1 MPSAVSARSLRCCA
15 IRSLGTAADRPP
27 VSSAPVVFIFWPS
40 IRISSGI
47 KRFLP
52 DKMLILVVSSGQ
64 RPFLPDVFWFGA
76 RSLVFS
82 SVAPPVARVPSKG
95 SLSLIL
101 PSRAG
106 PLLTGPRTAMPFDRH
121 TCHWLFA
128 SRRSDGANKWC
139 KYMRFFTPFIS
150 FYSVGVKNGTFLHQI
165 LDSANTPAIRQYMLC
180 KPKRRKSCIHAR
192 KISTQERKYSI

>member
-15 IRSLGTAADRPP
+15 IRSPGTASNRPP
-27 VSSAPVVFIFWPS
+27 VSSAPVVFIFLPS
-40 IRISSGI
+40 IWISSGI

-64 RPFLPDVFWFGA
+64 SPFLPDVFWFGA

-121 TCHWLFA
+121 TCHGLFA
-128 SRRSDGANKWC
+128 PLISDANKWC
-139 KYMRFFTPFIS
+139 K
-150 FYSVGVKNGTFLHQI
+150 
-165 LDSANTPAIRQYMLC
+165 
-180 KPKRRKSCIHAR
+180 
-192 KISTQERKYSI
+192 

>member
-1 MPSAVSARSLRCCA
+1 MPSAVGARSLWCCA
-15 IRSLGTAADRPP
+15 IRSPGTAADRPP

-40 IRISSGI
+40 IWISSGI

-64 RPFLPDVFWFGA
+64 RPVLPDVFWFGA

-101 PSRAG
+101 PQQSWAPSHRAADG
-106 PLLTGPRTAMPFDRH
+106 HAFRSAHVPRA
-121 TCHWLFA
+121 
-128 SRRSDGANKWC
+128 
-139 KYMRFFTPFIS
+139 
-150 FYSVGVKNGTFLHQI
+150 
-165 LDSANTPAIRQYMLC
+165 LC
-180 KPKRRKSCIHAR
+180 
-192 KISTQERKYSI
+192 STDI

>member
-1 MPSAVSARSLRCCA
+1 MPSAVGARSLRCCA
-15 IRSLGTAADRPP
+15 IRSPGAAADWPP

-40 IRISSGI
+40 ISISSGI

-64 RPFLPDVFWFGA
+64 RPVLPDVFWFGA

-121 TCHWLFA
+121 TCHGLFA
-128 SRRSDGANKWC
+128 PLISDANKWC
-139 KYMRFFTPFIS
+139 K
-150 FYSVGVKNGTFLHQI
+150 
-165 LDSANTPAIRQYMLC
+165 
-180 KPKRRKSCIHAR
+180 
-192 KISTQERKYSI
+192 

>member
-1 MPSAVSARSLRCCA
+1 MPSAVSARSLGCCA

-27 VSSAPVVFIFWPS
+27 VSSAPMVFIFWPS
-40 IRISSGI
+40 ISISSGI
-47 KRFLP
+47 KRFQP

-64 RPFLPDVFWFGA
+64 RPVLPDVFWFGA

-106 PLLTGPRTAMPFDRH
+106 PLSLTGPRTAMPFDRH
-121 TCHWLFA
+121 TCHGLFA
-128 SRRSDGANKWC
+128 SLISDANKWC
-139 KYMRFFTPFIS
+139 K
-150 FYSVGVKNGTFLHQI
+150 
-165 LDSANTPAIRQYMLC
+165 
-180 KPKRRKSCIHAR
+180 
-192 KISTQERKYSI
+192 

>member
-15 IRSLGTAADRPP
+15 IRSPGAVADLPP
-27 VSSAPVVFIFWPS
+27 VSSAPVVFIFLPS
-40 IRISSGI
+40 ISISSGI

-52 DKMLILVVSSGQ
+52 DKMLILVISSGQ

-82 SVAPPVARVPSKG
+82 SVATPVARVPSKG

-106 PLLTGPRTAMPFDRH
+106 PLRIPLTGPRTAMPFDRH

-128 SRRSDGANKWC
+128 PLISDANI
-139 KYMRFFTPFIS
+139 M
-150 FYSVGVKNGTFLHQI
+150 V
-165 LDSANTPAIRQYMLC
+165 
-180 KPKRRKSCIHAR
+180 
-192 KISTQERKYSI
+192 

>member
-15 IRSLGTAADRPP
+15 ICSPGTTADRPP
-27 VSSAPVVFIFWPS
+27 VSSAPVVFIFLPS

-47 KRFLP
+47 KRFQP

-64 RPFLPDVFWFGA
+64 RPVLPDVFWFGA

-106 PLLTGPRTAMPFDRH
+106 PLRIPLTGPRTAMPFDRH
-121 TCHWLFA
+121 TCHGLFA
-128 SRRSDGANKWC
+128 PLISDANKWC
-139 KYMRFFTPFIS
+139 K
-150 FYSVGVKNGTFLHQI
+150 
-165 LDSANTPAIRQYMLC
+165 
-180 KPKRRKSCIHAR
+180 
-192 KISTQERKYSI
+192 

>member
-15 IRSLGTAADRPP
+15 IRSPGTAADRPP

-40 IRISSGI
+40 ISISSGL
-47 KRFLP
+47 KRFQP

-95 SLSLIL
+95 SLALIL

-121 TCHWLFA
+121 TCHGLFA
-128 SRRSDGANKWC
+128 PLISDANKWC
-139 KYMRFFTPFIS
+139 K
-150 FYSVGVKNGTFLHQI
+150 
-165 LDSANTPAIRQYMLC
+165 
-180 KPKRRKSCIHAR
+180 
-192 KISTQERKYSI
+192 

>member
-1 MPSAVSARSLRCCA
+1 MPSAFGARSLWCCA
-15 IRSLGTAADRPP
+15 IRSPGTAADRQP

-40 IRISSGI
+40 IRISSWI

-64 RPFLPDVFWFGA
+64 RPVLPDVFWFGA

-106 PLLTGPRTAMPFDRH
+106 PLSLTGPRTAMPSDRH
-121 TCHWLFA
+121 TCHGLFA
-128 SRRSDGANKWC
+128 PLISDANKWC
-139 KYMRFFTPFIS
+139 K
-150 FYSVGVKNGTFLHQI
+150 
-165 LDSANTPAIRQYMLC
+165 
-180 KPKRRKSCIHAR
+180 
-192 KISTQERKYSI
+192 

>member
-15 IRSLGTAADRPP
+15 IRSPGTAADRPP

-40 IRISSGI
+40 IRIPSGL

-64 RPFLPDVFWFGA
+64 RPVLPDVFWFGA

-95 SLSLIL
+95 SLALIL
-101 PSRAG
+101 PSRVG
-106 PLLTGPRTAMPFDRH
+106 PLLSGPRTAMPFNRH
-121 TCHWLFA
+121 TCHGIFA
-128 SRRSDGANKWC
+128 PRRSDANI
-139 KYMRFFTPFIS
+139 M
-150 FYSVGVKNGTFLHQI
+150 V
-165 LDSANTPAIRQYMLC
+165 
-180 KPKRRKSCIHAR
+180 
-192 KISTQERKYSI
+192 

>member
-1 MPSAVSARSLRCCA
+1 MKTGRTLLRICVYVGSVVA
-15 IRSLGTAADRPP
+15 GSSPVGFVFVVNNLDFIR
-27 VSSAPVVFIFWPS
+27 
-40 IRISSGI
+40 I
-47 KRFLP
+47 KRFQP

-106 PLLTGPRTAMPFDRH
+106 PLSLTGPRTAMPFDRH

-128 SRRSDGANKWC
+128 PLISDANI
-139 KYMRFFTPFIS
+139 M
-150 FYSVGVKNGTFLHQI
+150 V
-165 LDSANTPAIRQYMLC
+165 
-180 KPKRRKSCIHAR
+180 
-192 KISTQERKYSI
+192 

>member
-15 IRSLGTAADRPP
+15 IRSPGAAADLPP
-27 VSSAPVVFIFWPS
+27 VSSAPVVFIFLPS

-47 KRFLP
+47 KRFQP

-82 SVAPPVARVPSKG
+82 SVATPVARVPSKG

-106 PLLTGPRTAMPFDRH
+106 PLSLTGPRTAMPFDRH
-121 TCHWLFA
+121 TCHGLFA
-128 SRRSDGANKWC
+128 PLISDANKWC
-139 KYMRFFTPFIS
+139 K
-150 FYSVGVKNGTFLHQI
+150 
-165 LDSANTPAIRQYMLC
+165 
-180 KPKRRKSCIHAR
+180 
-192 KISTQERKYSI
+192 

>member
-15 IRSLGTAADRPP
+15 LRSPGTAADRPP

-40 IRISSGI
+40 ISISSGI

-64 RPFLPDVFWFGA
+64 RPVLPDVFWFGA

-95 SLSLIL
+95 SLALIL

-121 TCHWLFA
+121 TAHVPRA
-128 SRRSDGANKWC
+128 
-139 KYMRFFTPFIS
+139 
-150 FYSVGVKNGTFLHQI
+150 
-165 LDSANTPAIRQYMLC
+165 LC
-180 KPKRRKSCIHAR
+180 
-192 KISTQERKYSI
+192 STDI

>member
-1 MPSAVSARSLRCCA
+1 MPSAFGARSLWCCA
-15 IRSLGTAADRPP
+15 IRSPGTADDRQP

-47 KRFLP
+47 KRFQP

-121 TCHWLFA
+121 TCHGLFA
-128 SRRSDGANKWC
+128 PLISDANKWC
-139 KYMRFFTPFIS
+139 K
-150 FYSVGVKNGTFLHQI
+150 
-165 LDSANTPAIRQYMLC
+165 
-180 KPKRRKSCIHAR
+180 
-192 KISTQERKYSI
+192 

>member
-15 IRSLGTAADRPP
+15 IRSPGAAADLPP
-27 VSSAPVVFIFWPS
+27 VSSAPVVFIFLPS

-47 KRFLP
+47 KRFQP

-64 RPFLPDVFWFGA
+64 RPVLPDVFWFGA

-121 TCHWLFA
+121 TCHGLFA
-128 SRRSDGANKWC
+128 PLISDANKWC
-139 KYMRFFTPFIS
+139 K
-150 FYSVGVKNGTFLHQI
+150 
-165 LDSANTPAIRQYMLC
+165 
-180 KPKRRKSCIHAR
+180 
-192 KISTQERKYSI
+192 

>member
-1 MPSAVSARSLRCCA
+1 MPSAVSARLLWCCA
-15 IRSLGTAADRPP
+15 IRSPGNAADQPP
-27 VSSAPVVFIFWPS
+27 VSSAPMVFIFWPS
-40 IRISSGI
+40 ISISSVI

-52 DKMLILVVSSGQ
+52 DKMLILVVPSGQ
-64 RPFLPDVFWFGA
+64 RPVLPDVFWFGA

-121 TCHWLFA
+121 TCHGLFA
-128 SRRSDGANKWC
+128 PLISDANKWC
-139 KYMRFFTPFIS
+139 K
-150 FYSVGVKNGTFLHQI
+150 
-165 LDSANTPAIRQYMLC
+165 
-180 KPKRRKSCIHAR
+180 
-192 KISTQERKYSI
+192 

>member
-1 MPSAVSARSLRCCA
+1 MPSAVSARSLGCCA

-40 IRISSGI
+40 ISISSGI

-64 RPFLPDVFWFGA
+64 RPVLPDVF
-76 RSLVFS
+76 LVRCPFIGILIS
-82 SVAPPVARVPSKG
+82 CAARVPSKG

-106 PLLTGPRTAMPFDRH
+106 SLRIPLTGPRTAMPFDRL

-128 SRRSDGANKWC
+128 PLISDANI
-139 KYMRFFTPFIS
+139 M
-150 FYSVGVKNGTFLHQI
+150 V
-165 LDSANTPAIRQYMLC
+165 
-180 KPKRRKSCIHAR
+180 
-192 KISTQERKYSI
+192 

>member
-15 IRSLGTAADRPP
+15 IRSPGTAADRPP

-40 IRISSGI
+40 ISISSGI
-47 KRFLP
+47 KRFQP

-64 RPFLPDVFWFGA
+64 RPVLPDVFWFGA

-82 SVAPPVARVPSKG
+82 SVATPVARVPSKG
-95 SLSLIL
+95 SLALIL

-121 TCHWLFA
+121 TCHGLFA
-128 SRRSDGANKWC
+128 PLISDANKWC
-139 KYMRFFTPFIS
+139 K
-150 FYSVGVKNGTFLHQI
+150 
-165 LDSANTPAIRQYMLC
+165 
-180 KPKRRKSCIHAR
+180 
-192 KISTQERKYSI
+192 

>member
-15 IRSLGTAADRPP
+15 IRSLGTTADRPP

-64 RPFLPDVFWFGA
+64 RPVLPDVFWFGA

-82 SVAPPVARVPSKG
+82 SVATPVARVPSKG

-101 PSRAG
+101 SSRAG
-106 PLLTGPRTAMPFDRH
+106 PLRIPLTGPRTAMPFDRH
-121 TCHWLFA
+121 TCHGLFA
-128 SRRSDGANKWC
+128 PLISDANKWC
-139 KYMRFFTPFIS
+139 K
-150 FYSVGVKNGTFLHQI
+150 
-165 LDSANTPAIRQYMLC
+165 
-180 KPKRRKSCIHAR
+180 
-192 KISTQERKYSI
+192 

>member
-15 IRSLGTAADRPP
+15 IRSPGTAADRPP
-27 VSSAPVVFIFWPS
+27 VISAPVVFIFWPS
-40 IRISSGI
+40 ISISSGI

-64 RPFLPDVFWFGA
+64 RPVLPDVFWFGA

-82 SVAPPVARVPSKG
+82 SVAPPVGTCAVER

-106 PLLTGPRTAMPFDRH
+106 PLSLTGPRTAMPFDRH
-121 TCHWLFA
+121 TCHGLFA
-128 SRRSDGANKWC
+128 PLISDANKWC
-139 KYMRFFTPFIS
+139 K
-150 FYSVGVKNGTFLHQI
+150 
-165 LDSANTPAIRQYMLC
+165 
-180 KPKRRKSCIHAR
+180 
-192 KISTQERKYSI
+192 

>member
-15 IRSLGTAADRPP
+15 IRSPGAAADLPP
-27 VSSAPVVFIFWPS
+27 VSSAPVVFIFLPS

-82 SVAPPVARVPSKG
+82 SVATPVARVPSKG

-106 PLLTGPRTAMPFDRH
+106 PLRIPLTGPRTAMPFDRH

-128 SRRSDGANKWC
+128 PLISDANI
-139 KYMRFFTPFIS
+139 M
-150 FYSVGVKNGTFLHQI
+150 V
-165 LDSANTPAIRQYMLC
+165 
-180 KPKRRKSCIHAR
+180 
-192 KISTQERKYSI
+192 